1 MTAPNQATTTTSD
14 DASTARLADF
24 LASVRPPDLQPAV
37 IHRTTELFLDWIG
50 CCIAGSRSAP
60 VLAIARF
67 ARSMGEGGRVDVIP
81 EGRKGTAYQAAF
93 ANAASSHMVEQDDLH
108 NASVVHPA
116 TVVFPA
122 ALAAAQELGSS
133 GLDLLTASV
142 VGYEAATR
150 VGAYL
155 GPSHY
160 RYFHTT
166 GTAGTLGAAAAVAHL
181 LGADAKE
188 MSNALGNAGT
198 TAAGLWQFLRDSAD
212 SKPLHAAHAAAT
224 GLAAAFLAHEHLE
237 GAARILEGERG
248 LGRAMSERVYP
259 QALVNGLGQ
268 EWAVMHTSLKVH
280 ASCRHTHP
288 AADALMT
295 ALTNA
300 GVEAR
305 DIERVEVGVYQAA
318 QDVLEAA
325 PVPTNTHQAKFS
337 MGFVLALIAHRRR
350 AGVLDFDPDSIR
362 DPQLLDFASRVS
374 MRVDPDIESLY
385 PHQWASEIKVFLHDG
400 NTLSTMV
407 ESPRGDPDQWLS
419 PGEIDDK
426 FRSLTRYAGRLD
438 EAATNSLLG
447 GLRDVGNRTDLSDVM
462 TWKSTT

>member
-1 MTAPNQATTTTSD
+1 MTAPNQATTTAPD
-14 DASTARLADF
+14 DASTARLARF
-24 LASVRPPDLQPAV
+24 LASVRPSDLQPAV
-37 IHRTTELFLDWIG
+37 IHRTTELFLDWFG

-133 GLDLLTASV
+133 GLDLLTAAV

-181 LGADAKE
+181 LGADAEE
-188 MSNALGNAGT
+188 MTNALGNAGT

-224 GLAAAFLAHEHLE
+224 GLAAAYLAHDHLA
-237 GAARILEGERG
+237 GAARVIEGEKG
-248 LGRAMSERVYP
+248 MGRAMSETVYP
-259 QALVNGLGQ
+259 EALVNGLGQ

-288 AADALMT
+288 AADALLS
-295 ALTNA
+295 ALSSA

-318 QDVLEAA
+318 QDVLEGA

-350 AGVLDFDPDSIR
+350 AGVLDFDADSIS
-362 DPQLLDFASRVS
+362 DPQLLDFASKVS
-374 MRVDPDIESLY
+374 MTVDPDIEKLH
-385 PHQWASEIKVFLHDG
+385 PQRWASQVKVFLRDG
-400 NTLSTMV
+400 STLDARV
-407 ESPRGDPDQWLS
+407 ESPRGDPDQWLL

-426 FRSLTRYAGRLD
+426 FRSLTRYAGQLD
-438 EAATNSLLG
+438 EAAIDSLLA
-447 GLRDVGNRTDLSDVM
+447 GLRDVGTRTDLADVM
-462 TWKSTT
+462 SWSAS